1 MYKVR
6 ITCINISIA
15 TWKVH
20 ELEGKIPSICI
31 VYIYLFALTLLYCK
45 IIYVNYGLIV
55 VLTHV
60 FFFNKLKRDH
70 V

>member
-6 ITCINISIA
+6 ITCINISIE

-31 VYIYLFALTLLYCK
+31 VYILFTLTLLYCK

-55 VLTHV
+55 VLKHV
-60 FFFNKLKRDH
+60 F
-70 V
+70 